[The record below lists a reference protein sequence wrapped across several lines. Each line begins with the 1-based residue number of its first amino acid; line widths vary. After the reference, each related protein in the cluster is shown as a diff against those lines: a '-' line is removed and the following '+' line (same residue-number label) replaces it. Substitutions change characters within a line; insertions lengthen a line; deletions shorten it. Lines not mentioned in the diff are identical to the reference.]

1 MRDAQGAVIYTQS
14 SLQQHIRIAI
24 YDSEPEHPVTEPMSG
39 NLWTRIEQTQASFPS
54 RSFAISSPSLPHS
67 LPYGPIFLVG
77 SADCVIQINWMEFQ
91 GGRDDSVPVDPDII
105 DIAIWPAVAHDN
117 AVEELGA
124 ELKYPLETALADE
137 TVDGSMTLPAD
148 PVRQD

>member
-1 MRDAQGAVIYTQS
+1 M
-14 SLQQHIRIAI
+14 
-24 YDSEPEHPVTEPMSG
+24 
-39 NLWTRIEQTQASFPS
+39 
-54 RSFAISSPSLPHS
+54 
-67 LPYGPIFLVG
+67 
-77 SADCVIQINWMEFQ
+77 IQINWMEFQ

-124 ELKYPLETALADE
+124 ELKYPLETALADA
-137 TVDGSMTLPAD
+137 TVDGSMTLRAD